1 MPAEDTPTPP
11 RKKIHLVPVEG
22 EEELERVLV
31 EDLDCRVEQRDG
43 EQLAVGRV
51 PDGEDVVRH
60 FQSLGVNERE
70 DLLLE
75 LEDVRTTKAGQN
87 SVDFELSILNDDAAK
102 KLTVRVT
109 PKRSVVTCAPS
120 STSTISKSQNLTSLS
135 ALPDTRPFLSGRTWM
150 DQTAPECA

>member
-87 SVDFELSILNDDAAK
+87 SVDFERRCGKETHRSCDTQAIRRHLRPIVHLDHLKIPKLNVLVGTARHET
-102 KLTVRVT
+102 LLVR
-109 PKRSVVTCAPS
+109 SD
-120 STSTISKSQNLTSLS
+120 LDG
-135 ALPDTRPFLSGRTWM
+135 PDRT
-150 DQTAPECA
+150 